1 MKKLIWGCT
10 QMIVGMLGVIASLIF
25 FVFGAWGWL
34 SDALQVISF
43 TCSFSARLWCSG
55 DTSTVF
61 ARHSRT
67 IRLPNNF
74 LATNLRNKD

>member
-43 TCSFSARLWCSG
+43 ILLFLCAFV

>member
-43 TCSFSARLWCSG
+43 ILLFLCAFVVFG

>member
-10 QMIVGMLGVIASLIF
+10 QMIGMLGVIASLIF

-43 TCSFSARLWCSG
+43 ILLFLRGYFDCVRPALA
-55 DTSTVF
+55 DDKTS
-61 ARHSRT
+61 
-67 IRLPNNF
+67 
-74 LATNLRNKD
+74 K

>member
-43 TCSFSARLWCSG
+43 ILLFLCAFVVFR

-67 IRLPNNF
+67 IRLLNNF

>member
-25 FVFGAWGWL
+25 FVFGSWGWL

-43 TCSFSARLWCSG
+43 ILLFLCAFVVFRGYFDCVRPALA
-55 DTSTVF
+55 DDKTSE
-61 ARHSRT
+61 
-67 IRLPNNF
+67 
-74 LATNLRNKD
+74 

>member
-25 FVFGAWGWL
+25 LVFGAWGWL

-43 TCSFSARLWCSG
+43 ILLIFCAFVVFRGYFDCVRPALA
-55 DTSTVF
+55 DDKTSE
-61 ARHSRT
+61 
-67 IRLPNNF
+67 
-74 LATNLRNKD
+74 